1 MKPEI
6 RQYVENQL
14 VRAEARL
21 AHYVGEGSWNY
32 PNRPVY
38 YRVKKYVADFLDGQ
52 REVRWIIIPGLRGVG
67 KTTTVAQTY
76 FSFRKK
82 VAKNHILYIS
92 VDDIV
97 TAGFSLR
104 EVLNTYE
111 EVLGINFESLTEP
124 VLLLI
129 DEIQQ
134 DPQWAALLK
143 GMYDKARNVFVVCTG
158 SSAVQLQS
166 NPDVARRGIFEKL
179 YPLCFW
185 EYQMLK
191 NNVFPTK
198 ELKQSIKTAL
208 YDSVNA
214 EQVFDR
220 LKALEKGVT
229 AQWNKYPEKESEIQH
244 FLATGTLP
252 FTLKAP
258 DAQLYERI
266 SFLVDRM
273 VNKDIQ
279 ELGRFD
285 AKTLGVIKRLLFIM
299 ADSLDGLS
307 INKVSE
313 LLGVERPTLNAVLDA
328 LEKAEMIIKVPPYG
342 SGMTAAKKPSKY
354 LFMSPAIRMSLLSI
368 TGLDQTFLTRRGK
381 LLEDVAGLHFYREF
395 IAPGFGR
402 LAYDSAD
409 AGADFILQ
417 ISNKKQ
423 IAIEIGLGEKDL
435 RQVRNTMEKVSCSY
449 GLIFCSAD
457 SVVVS
462 REDNIVKVPLEYFL
476 LM

>member
-1 MKPEI
+1 MLNKI
-6 RQYVENQL
+6 VAFANQK
-14 VRAEARL
+14 
-21 AHYVGEGSWNY
+21 G
-32 PNRPVY
+32 
-38 YRVKKYVADFLDGQ
+38 
-52 REVRWIIIPGLRGVG
+52 GVG

-76 FSFRKK
+76 FTFQKK
-82 VAKNHILYIS
+82 VAKNHILYVS

-104 EVLNTYE
+104 EVLNAYE

-124 VLLLI
+124 VILLI

-134 DPQWAALLK
+134 DLQWAALLK

-166 NPDVARRGIFEKL
+166 NPDVARRGIYEKL

-191 NNVFPTK
+191 NNVFPKK
-198 ELKQSIKTAL
+198 ELKQSIKIAL
-208 YDSVNA
+208 YDSVSA
-214 EQVFDR
+214 EQVYNR
-220 LKALEKGVT
+220 LIALQKDVS
-229 AQWNKYPEKESEIQH
+229 AQWAKYPPKEIEIEA

-258 DAQLYERI
+258 NAQLYERI

-279 ELGRFD
+279 EMGRFD
-285 AKTLGVIKRLLFIM
+285 TKTLGVIKRLLFIM

-307 INKVSE
+307 VNKVSE
-313 LLGVERPTLNAVLDA
+313 VLGVERPTLMAVLDA
-328 LEKAEMIIKVPPYG
+328 LEKAEIIIKVSPYG
-342 SGMTAAKKPSKY
+342 SGMSAAKKPSKY

-368 TGLDQTFLTRRGK
+368 TGLDQTFLARRGK
-381 LLEDVAGLHFYREF
+381 LLEDIAGLHFYREF
-395 IAPGFGR
+395 VAPGFGR
-402 LAYDSAD
+402 VSYDSAE

-423 IAIEIGLGEKDL
+423 IAIEIGLGNKEL
-435 RQVRNTMEKVSCSY
+435 RQVKNTMTKISCDY
-449 GLIFCSAD
+449 GLIFCASN